1 MSRGK
6 ILVADSDN
14 EAREHLAES
23 LSANGYDVIRAA
35 SGAEAVRIAQLDCPD
50 AVTIALEMPG
60 MDGIETCREIRKTL
74 FVPIVLIGDHS
85 RESELMSGLDAGADY
100 YVTRPLRTA
109 QVLAYVGAAVRREL
123 VYSRCRPAT
132 DTIRIKDLALDLAAH
147 ELSRNGQ
154 TIQLS
159 PTEFRL
165 LAALARNAGRML
177 TRQELLQSV
186 WEITA
191 AEDMHSRTVDV
202 HIGRIRRKIG
212 DDGSRQLYI
221 STVRGWGYKMA
232 L

>member
-1 MSRGK
+1 
-6 ILVADSDN
+6 
-14 EAREHLAES
+14 
-23 LSANGYDVIRAA
+23 
-35 SGAEAVRIAQLDCPD
+35 
-50 AVTIALEMPG
+50 
-60 MDGIETCREIRKTL
+60 
-74 FVPIVLIGDHS
+74 
-85 RESELMSGLDAGADY
+85 
-100 YVTRPLRTA
+100 
-109 QVLAYVGAAVRREL
+109 
-123 VYSRCRPAT
+123 
-132 DTIRIKDLALDLAAH
+132 
-147 ELSRNGQ
+147 
-154 TIQLS
+154 LS